1 MNYPKVSIIILNWN
15 GWKDTIE
22 CLHSLSKI
30 TYSNF
35 EVIVVDNGSKKE
47 SVQNLKC
54 QISYFKSTFK
64 KLNLRL
70 IENKENLG
78 FAKGNNVAIKQVLKE
93 GESDFVLLLN
103 NDTVVDKNF
112 LTKLVNAVQ
121 GQDEVGIAGPK
132 VYYYGTRSNVQAS
145 GSMINLYL
153 GKFPRIKDS
162 KRIQRV
168 DFVIGAC
175 FLIKTSVIKKIG
187 LLDERFFLLF
197 EEMDW
202 CWRAK
207 KAGYTILY
215 VPDSII
221 WHKVSRSFEREK
233 ISQTYYYTRNLFWFE
248 FKHAAVYQLLFFLI
262 YYFIFI
268 FPQYFFGFLIVKRN
282 YKLWKSYM
290 RGLIEGV
297 LGGKYRS

>member
-54 QISYFKSTFK
+54 QISDFKSTFK